1 MLKKSTS
8 FVLASLRS
16 STYGNKQWQ
25 NTYPLA
31 CNRSER
37 VKRSLVCTYSPL
49 RLVRPRW
56 TAILSILH
64 GCLAPC
70 RLKKRQ
76 AGTVTKL
83 TPEAAPILLFAAP
96 ETELGND
103 RLEEH
108 ISHADHGHLGR

>member
-16 STYGNKQWQ
+16 STYG
-25 NTYPLA
+25 TEYD
-31 CNRSER
+31 
-37 VKRSLVCTYSPL
+37 SPL
-49 RLVRPRW
+49 RSVRPQW

-83 TPEAAPILLFAAP
+83 TPEAAPILLFTAP
-96 ETELGND
+96 ETEPGND